1 MKNLKA
7 NLLEIWGRVPQT
19 YIGYKTFFKKKKKK
33 ENWETSRA
41 FLKISGPNA
50 TSNCTGSKRD
60 YCPLLIRNSHTT
72 QNPYLSF
79 VSLFLSLRQVKTHL
93 LSRPKEEIHSQTMRQ
108 TFHQTCKRLTVTVM
122 DTIVFN
128 YSDLS
133 IMRKK
138 KKSYEKITYQDW
150 KDFHWTYG
158 MQYQKHIYR
167 TWQIFIEHL

>member
-1 MKNLKA
+1 LVIK
-7 NLLEIWGRVPQT
+7 P
-19 YIGYKTFFKKKKKK
+19 FKKKKK

-41 FLKISGPNA
+41 FLKILEPNA

-60 YCPLLIRNSHTT
+60 YCPLLIRNSDTT

-122 DTIVFN
+122 DTKLAKSV
-128 YSDLS
+128 LK
-133 IMRKK
+133 KK
-138 KKSYEKITYQDW
+138 KKSIKPEKV
-150 KDFHWTYG
+150 
-158 MQYQKHIYR
+158 
-167 TWQIFIEHL
+167 